1 MTSAKLDKL
10 ILVLYNLCGLALLV
24 VAKTGIGPVNYVPIW
39 VRIGTGILF
48 TALLFA
54 QLWRTKLRKKGQ

>member
-1 MTSAKLDKL
+1 MTGAKLDRL

-24 VAKTGIGPVNYVPIW
+24 VAKTGIVPGYVPIW
-39 VRIGTGILF
+39 VRIGTGILV

-54 QLWRTKLRKKGQ
+54 QLWRTQLRKKGQ